1 MAYGETYEQFIEK
14 FKPKRTTDDCFTPDE
29 VYEAVLQWAVEELH
43 LEGREVVRPFGRG
56 ATTSTTTIPRDA

>member
-43 LEGREVVRPFGRG
+43 LEGREVVRPFWPG